1 MNRALPSQPWEI
13 ILLAVSLLVFLLV
26 VYAVLRVRRRGTLV
40 GAASGANEDAPRLQT
55 QQRVTGTVRRRRYDP
70 AQEAWLV
77 TADVGVMRLTFRAT
91 DYAESDARYRG
102 LLGKPADIAL
112 FALATLER
120 GGAEAMRHQIK
131 DADKIDLRPDLV
143 TLTPAGQ
150 FANDYAVIGRV
161 LDSREDTWDDLPLV
175 VYRTQVVRSD
185 DRTLVLDLAV
195 QQSGGAARFAPQ
207 TMVHGSARLF
217 GYLND
222 PGETA

>member
-1 MNRALPSQPWEI
+1 MNRAQPSQPWEI
-13 ILLAVSLLVFLLV
+13 ILLAVSLLVFLLIAR
-26 VYAVLRVRRRGTLV
+26 AVFLARRRG
-40 GAASGANEDAPRLQT
+40 GPAAGTAAAESDVPNLRT
-55 QQRVTGTVRRRRYDP
+55 QQRVTGTVRRRRYDA
-70 AQEAWLV
+70 AQEAWLI
-77 TADVGVMRLTFRAT
+77 TAEVGGARLTFRAT
-91 DYAESDARYRG
+91 DYPASEARYRG

-175 VYRTQVVRSD
+175 IYRTQAVRSD

-195 QQSGGAARFAPQ
+195 QQNAGSARFAPQ